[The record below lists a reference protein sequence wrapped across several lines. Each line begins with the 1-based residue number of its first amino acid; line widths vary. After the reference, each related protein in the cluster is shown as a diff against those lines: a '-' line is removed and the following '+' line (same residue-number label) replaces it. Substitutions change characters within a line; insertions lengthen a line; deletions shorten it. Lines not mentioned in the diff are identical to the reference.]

1 MRVLV
6 VEDDK
11 NLREQLSLGADRRGL
26 HRRYRRQRRGRPIPR
41 RDRTLRLAILDL
53 GLPKVDGLTVLKA
66 WRKDGRTMPV
76 LILSARD
83 RWSEKVEGLDLGAN
97 DYVTKPFHMAELL
110 ARVRANVR
118 RQTDHQSSVLEVG
131 DLRLN
136 AATGQVTVNG
146 APVKLTAYQYKVL
159 DYLMH
164 HAGRIV
170 SRTEL
175 TEKIYSQ
182 DHERDS
188 NTIEVFIGILR
199 RKIGTRPHH
208 HRKGLG
214 LSPGRSR
221 GTAVSAGAG
230 GRP

>member
-11 NLREQLSLGADRRGL
+11 NLREQLSGALADAGYTVDTADNGEDGQFLGETEPYD
-26 HRRYRRQRRGRPIPR
+26 
-41 RDRTLRLAILDL
+41 LAILDL
-53 GLPKVDGLTVLKA
+53 GLPKVDGLSVLKA
-66 WRKDGRTMPV
+66 WRKDGRSMPV

-136 AATGQVTVNG
+136 SATGQVTVNG
-146 APVKLTAYQYKVL
+146 VPVKLTAYQYKVL

-188 NTIEVFIGILR
+188 NTIEVFVGILR
-199 RKIGTRPHH
+199 RKIGSNRIITE
-208 HRKGLG
+208 KGLG
-214 LSPGRSR
+214 YRLVDP
-221 GTAVSAGAG
+221 AEQQ
-230 GRP
+230 

>member
-11 NLREQLSLGADRRGL
+11 NLREQLTAALTDAGYTVDAADNGEDGQFMGETEP
-26 HRRYRRQRRGRPIPR
+26 Y
-41 RDRTLRLAILDL
+41 DLAILDL
-53 GLPKVDGLTVLKA
+53 GLPQVDGLTILKA
-66 WRKDGRTMPV
+66 WRKEGRTLPV

-97 DYVTKPFHMAELL
+97 DYLTKPFNMAELL
-110 ARVRANVR
+110 ARVRAHVR
-118 RQTDHQSSVLEVG
+118 KQTDHKSAVLEVG

-146 APVKLTAYQYKVL
+146 TPVKLTAYQYKVL

-199 RKIGTRPHH
+199 RKIGSNRIITE
-208 HRKGLG
+208 KGLG
-214 LSPGRSR
+214 YRLIDP
-221 GTAVSAGAG
+221 AAEQ
-230 GRP
+230 

>member
-6 VEDDK
+6 VEDDR
-11 NLREQLSLGADRRGL
+11 NLREQLVSALSDGGYTVDVADNGEDGQFLGETEPYD
-26 HRRYRRQRRGRPIPR
+26 
-41 RDRTLRLAILDL
+41 LAILDL
-53 GLPKVDGLTVLKA
+53 GLPKVDGFTVLKN
-66 WRKDGRTMPV
+66 WRKLGRNLPV

-97 DYVTKPFHMAELL
+97 DYLTKPFHMAELL

-118 RQTDHQSSVLEVG
+118 RTTDHQSAVLDCG

-136 AATGQVTVNG
+136 TATGQVTVNG
-146 APVKLTAYQYKVL
+146 QPVKLTAYQYKVL

-164 HAGRIV
+164 HRGRIV
-170 SRTEL
+170 SRSEL
-175 TEKIYSQ
+175 IEKIYAQ

-199 RKIGTRPHH
+199 RKLGPDRIVTE
-208 HRKGLG
+208 KGLG
-214 LSPGRSR
+214 YRLIDPAEGR
-221 GTAVSAGAG
+221 
-230 GRP
+230 

>member
-1 MRVLV
+1 MRLLV

-11 NLREQLSLGADRRGL
+11 NLREQLSGALADAGYTVDTADNGEDGQFLGETEPYD
-26 HRRYRRQRRGRPIPR
+26 
-41 RDRTLRLAILDL
+41 LAILDL
-53 GLPKVDGLTVLKA
+53 GLPKVDGLTVLKE
-66 WRKDGRTMPV
+66 WRKQGRSLPV

-83 RWSEKVEGLDLGAN
+83 RWSEKVEGLDLGAQ

-118 RQTDHQSSVLEVG
+118 RQTDHQSAVLNVG
-131 DLRLN
+131 DLSLN
-136 AATGQVTVNG
+136 SATGQVTVNG
-146 APVKLTAYQYKVL
+146 VPVKLTAYQYKVL

-170 SRTEL
+170 SRSEL

-188 NTIEVFIGILR
+188 NTIEVFVGILR
-199 RKIGTRPHH
+199 RKIGTNRIITE
-208 HRKGLG
+208 KGLG
-214 LSPGRSR
+214 YRLVDP
-221 GTAVSAGAG
+221 AEQQ
-230 GRP
+230 

>member
-11 NLREQLSLGADRRGL
+11 NLREQLAAALGDAGYTVDTADNGEDGQFL
-26 HRRYRRQRRGRPIPR
+26 GETEPY
-41 RDRTLRLAILDL
+41 DLAILDL
-53 GLPKVDGLTVLKA
+53 GLPKIDGLSVLKF
-66 WRKDGRTMPV
+66 WRKEGRTMPV

-97 DYVTKPFHMAELL
+97 DYVTKPFHMGELL

-118 RQTDHQSSVLEVG
+118 RQTDHQSSTLEVG
-131 DLRLN
+131 DLQLN
-136 AATGQVTVNG
+136 SATGQVTVNG

-170 SRTEL
+170 SRSEL

-199 RKIGTRPHH
+199 RKIGSDRIITE
-208 HRKGLG
+208 KGLG
-214 LSPGRSR
+214 YRLVDP
-221 GTAVSAGAG
+221 AAMQ
-230 GRP
+230 

>member
-11 NLREQLSLGADRRGL
+11 NLREQLASALVDAGYTVDTADNGEDGQFLGETEPYD
-26 HRRYRRQRRGRPIPR
+26 I
-41 RDRTLRLAILDL
+41 AILDL
-53 GLPKVDGLTVLKA
+53 GLPKVDGLSVLKA
-66 WRKDGRTMPV
+66 WRKEGRSLPV

-118 RQTDHQSSVLEVG
+118 RQTDHTSSVLEVG

-136 AATGQVTVNG
+136 SATGQVTVNG
-146 APVKLTAYQYKVL
+146 VPVKLTAYQYKVL

-199 RKIGTRPHH
+199 RKIGADRIITE
-208 HRKGLG
+208 KGLG
-214 LSPGRSR
+214 YRLVDP
-221 GTAVSAGAG
+221 AEQQ
-230 GRP
+230 

>member
-11 NLREQLSLGADRRGL
+11 NLREQLASALTDAGYTVDTADNGEDGQFLGETEPYD
-26 HRRYRRQRRGRPIPR
+26 I
-41 RDRTLRLAILDL
+41 AILDL

-66 WRKDGRTMPV
+66 WRKEGRNHPV

-110 ARVRANVR
+110 ARVRSNVR
-118 RQTDHQSSVLEVG
+118 RQTDHTSSVLEVG
-131 DLRLN
+131 DLSLN
-136 AATGQVTVNG
+136 SATGQVTVNG
-146 APVKLTAYQYKVL
+146 VPIKLTAYQYKVL

-175 TEKIYSQ
+175 TEKIYAQ

-188 NTIEVFIGILR
+188 NTIEVFVGILR
-199 RKIGTRPHH
+199 RKIGAERIITE
-208 HRKGLG
+208 KGLG
-214 LSPGRSR
+214 YRLVNP
-221 GTAVSAGAG
+221 AEQQ
-230 GRP
+230 

>member
-11 NLREQLSLGADRRGL
+11 NLREQLSGALTDAGYTVDTADNGEEGQFLGETEPYDL
-26 HRRYRRQRRGRPIPR
+26 I
-41 RDRTLRLAILDL
+41 ILDL
-53 GLPKVDGLTVLKA
+53 GLPKIDGLSVLKY
-66 WRKDGRTMPV
+66 WRKEGRTMPV

-97 DYVTKPFHMAELL
+97 DYVTKPFHMAEML

-118 RQTDHQSSVLEVG
+118 RTTDHASSVLEVG

-136 AATGQVTVNG
+136 SATGQVTVNG
-146 APVKLTAYQYKVL
+146 APIKLTAYQYKVL

-170 SRTEL
+170 SRSEL
-175 TEKIYSQ
+175 TEKIYAQ

-188 NTIEVFIGILR
+188 NTIEVFVGILR
-199 RKIGTRPHH
+199 RKVGSNRIITE
-208 HRKGLG
+208 KGLG
-214 LSPGRSR
+214 YRLVDPA
-221 GTAVSAGAG
+221 TTE
-230 GRP
+230 PQ

>member
-11 NLREQLSLGADRRGL
+11 NLREQLSGALTDAGYTVDAADNGEEGQFLGETEPYD
-26 HRRYRRQRRGRPIPR
+26 
-41 RDRTLRLAILDL
+41 LAILDL
-53 GLPKVDGLTVLKA
+53 GLPKVDGLSVLKA

-97 DYVTKPFHMAELL
+97 DYVTKPFHMGELL

-118 RQTDHQSSVLEVG
+118 RQTDHQSSIIEVG

-136 AATGQVTVNG
+136 SATGQVTVNG

-175 TEKIYSQ
+175 TEKIYAQ

-188 NTIEVFIGILR
+188 NTIEVFVGILR
-199 RKIGTRPHH
+199 RKIGSNRILTE
-208 HRKGLG
+208 KGLG
-214 LSPGRSR
+214 YRLIDPA
-221 GTAVSAGAG
+221 TEQ
-230 GRP
+230 P

>member
-11 NLREQLSLGADRRGL
+11 NLREQLTGALTDAGYTVDAADNGEDGQFLGETEPYDL
-26 HRRYRRQRRGRPIPR
+26 V
-41 RDRTLRLAILDL
+41 ILDL
-53 GLPKVDGLTVLKA
+53 GLPKVDGLSVLKA
-66 WRKDGRTMPV
+66 WRKEGRSMPV

-97 DYVTKPFHMAELL
+97 DYVTEPFHMGELL

-118 RQTDHQSSVLEVG
+118 RQTDHQSAVIEVG

-136 AATGQVTVNG
+136 SATGQVTVNG

-175 TEKIYSQ
+175 TEKIYAQ

-199 RKIGTRPHH
+199 RKIGSNRIITE
-208 HRKGLG
+208 KGLG
-214 LSPGRSR
+214 YRLIDP
-221 GTAVSAGAG
+221 AAEQQ
-230 GRP
+230 

>member
-1 MRVLV
+1 MRLLV

-11 NLREQLSLGADRRGL
+11 NLREQLASALGDAGYTVDTADNGEDGQFL
-26 HRRYRRQRRGRPIPR
+26 GETEPY
-41 RDRTLRLAILDL
+41 DLAILDL
-53 GLPKVDGLTVLKA
+53 GLPKVDGLSVLKA
-66 WRKDGRTMPV
+66 WRKEGRTMPV

-118 RQTDHQSSVLEVG
+118 RTTDHQSAVLEVG

-170 SRTEL
+170 SRAEL

-199 RKIGTRPHH
+199 RKIGTDRIITE
-208 HRKGLG
+208 KGLG
-214 LSPGRSR
+214 YRLIDP
-221 GTAVSAGAG
+221 ADQQ
-230 GRP
+230 

>member
-11 NLREQLSLGADRRGL
+11 NLREQLSTALGDAGYSVDTADNGEDGQFMGETEP
-26 HRRYRRQRRGRPIPR
+26 Y
-41 RDRTLRLAILDL
+41 DLAILDL

-66 WRKDGRTMPV
+66 WRKEGRSMPV

-97 DYVTKPFHMAELL
+97 DYVTKPFHMGELL

-118 RQTDHQSSVLEVG
+118 RQTEHQSSVLEVG

-136 AATGQVTVNG
+136 SATGQVTVNG
-146 APVKLTAYQYKVL
+146 VPVKLTAYQYKVL

-170 SRTEL
+170 SRSEL

-199 RKIGTRPHH
+199 RKIGSNRIITE
-208 HRKGLG
+208 KGLG
-214 LSPGRSR
+214 YRLIDPAAE
-221 GTAVSAGAG
+221 T
-230 GRP
+230 

>member
-6 VEDDK
+6 VEDDR
-11 NLREQLSLGADRRGL
+11 NLREQLATALGDAGYTVDTADNGEDGQFMGETEP
-26 HRRYRRQRRGRPIPR
+26 Y
-41 RDRTLRLAILDL
+41 DLAILDL
-53 GLPKVDGLTVLKA
+53 GLPKVDGLSILKA
-66 WRKDGRTMPV
+66 WRKEGRTLPV

-97 DYVTKPFHMAELL
+97 DYLTKPFNMAELL
-110 ARVRANVR
+110 ARVRAHVR
-118 RQTDHQSSVLEVG
+118 RQTDHKSAVLEVG

-146 APVKLTAYQYKVL
+146 SPVKLTAYQYKVL

-188 NTIEVFIGILR
+188 NTIEVFVGILR
-199 RKIGTRPHH
+199 RKIGSNRILTE
-208 HRKGLG
+208 KGLG
-214 LSPGRSR
+214 YRLIDP
-221 GTAVSAGAG
+221 AAQQ
-230 GRP
+230 

>member
-1 MRVLV
+1 MRGLV

-11 NLREQLSLGADRRGL
+11 NLREQLSGALTDAGYTVDTADNGEDGQFLGETEPYD
-26 HRRYRRQRRGRPIPR
+26 
-41 RDRTLRLAILDL
+41 LAILDL
-53 GLPKVDGLTVLKA
+53 GLPKVDGLSVLKA
-66 WRKDGRTMPV
+66 WRKEGRSMPV

-97 DYVTKPFHMAELL
+97 DYVTKPFHMGELL

-136 AATGQVTVNG
+136 SATGQVTVNG

-199 RKIGTRPHH
+199 RKIGSNRIITE
-208 HRKGLG
+208 KGLG
-214 LSPGRSR
+214 YRLIDP
-221 GTAVSAGAG
+221 AEQQ
-230 GRP
+230 

>member
-1 MRVLV
+1 MRLLV

-11 NLREQLSLGADRRGL
+11 NLREQLQTALGDAGYTVDTADNGEDGQFL
-26 HRRYRRQRRGRPIPR
+26 GETEPF
-41 RDRTLRLAILDL
+41 DLAILDL

-66 WRKDGRTMPV
+66 WRKQGRNMPV

-97 DYVTKPFHMAELL
+97 DYVTKPFHMGELL

-118 RQTDHQSSVLEVG
+118 RQTDHQTSVLEVG
-131 DLRLN
+131 DLSLN
-136 AATGQVTVNG
+136 SATGQVTVAG
-146 APVKLTAYQYKVL
+146 TPVKLTAYQYKVL

-170 SRTEL
+170 SRSEL

-199 RKIGTRPHH
+199 RKIGSDRIITE
-208 HRKGLG
+208 KGLG
-214 LSPGRSR
+214 YRLIDPA
-221 GTAVSAGAG
+221 TETHA
-230 GRP
+230 

>member
-11 NLREQLSLGADRRGL
+11 NLREQLSAALGDAGYTVDVAEDGEEGQFL
-26 HRRYRRQRRGRPIPR
+26 GETEPY
-41 RDRTLRLAILDL
+41 DLAILDL
-53 GLPKVDGLTVLKA
+53 GLPKVDGISILKA
-66 WRKDGRTMPV
+66 WRKQNVTTPV

-83 RWSEKVEGLDLGAN
+83 RWSEKVEGLDVGAN

-110 ARVRANVR
+110 ARVRAHVR
-118 RQTDHQSSVLEVG
+118 KATDHKTSVLEVG
-131 DLRLN
+131 ELRLN
-136 AATGQVTVNG
+136 SATGQVTVNG
-146 APVKLTAYQYKVL
+146 APIKLTAYQYKVL

-170 SRTEL
+170 SRAEL

-199 RKIGTRPHH
+199 RKIGTDRIITE
-208 HRKGLG
+208 KGLG
-214 LSPGRSR
+214 YRLIDP
-221 GTAVSAGAG
+221 TAQQ
-230 GRP
+230 

>member
-1 MRVLV
+1 MLV

-11 NLREQLSLGADRRGL
+11 NLREQLTAALTDAGYTVDAADNGEDGQFMGETEP
-26 HRRYRRQRRGRPIPR
+26 Y
-41 RDRTLRLAILDL
+41 DLAILDL
-53 GLPKVDGLTVLKA
+53 GLPQVDGLTILKA
-66 WRKDGRTMPV
+66 WRKEGRSLPV

-97 DYVTKPFHMAELL
+97 DYLTKPFNMAELL
-110 ARVRANVR
+110 ARVRAHVR
-118 RQTDHQSSVLEVG
+118 KQTDHKSAVLEVG

-146 APVKLTAYQYKVL
+146 TPVKLTAYQYKVL

-199 RKIGTRPHH
+199 RKIGSNRIITE
-208 HRKGLG
+208 KGLG
-214 LSPGRSR
+214 YRLIDPA
-221 GTAVSAGAG
+221 TEQ
-230 GRP
+230 

>member
-6 VEDDK
+6 VEDDR
-11 NLREQLSLGADRRGL
+11 NLREQLATALSDAGYTVDTADNGEDGQFLGETEPFD
-26 HRRYRRQRRGRPIPR
+26 
-41 RDRTLRLAILDL
+41 LAILDL
-53 GLPKVDGLTVLKA
+53 GLPKIDGLSVLKY
-66 WRKDGRTMPV
+66 WRKEGRTMPV

-97 DYVTKPFHMAELL
+97 DYVTKPFHMGELL

-131 DLRLN
+131 DLQLN
-136 AATGQVTVNG
+136 AATGQVSVNG

-199 RKIGTRPHH
+199 RKIGTDRIVTE
-208 HRKGLG
+208 KGLG
-214 LSPGRSR
+214 YRLIDP
-221 GTAVSAGAG
+221 AAQQ
-230 GRP
+230 

>member
-11 NLREQLSLGADRRGL
+11 NLRDQLAAALGDAGYTVDVADNGEDGQFL
-26 HRRYRRQRRGRPIPR
+26 GETEPY
-41 RDRTLRLAILDL
+41 DLAILDL
-53 GLPKVDGLTVLKA
+53 GLPKIDGLSVLKA
-66 WRKDGRTMPV
+66 WRKQGHTLPV

-83 RWSEKVEGLDLGAN
+83 RWSEKVEGLDIGAN
-97 DYVTKPFHMAELL
+97 DYLTKPFHMAELL
-110 ARVRANVR
+110 ARVRAHVR
-118 RQTDHQSSVLEVG
+118 RQTDHKTSVLEVG

-170 SRTEL
+170 SRSEL

-199 RKIGTRPHH
+199 RKVGSNRILTE
-208 HRKGLG
+208 KGLG
-214 LSPGRSR
+214 YRLIDP
-221 GTAVSAGAG
+221 AAQ
-230 GRP
+230 P

>member
-11 NLREQLSLGADRRGL
+11 NLREQLAAALGDAGYTVDSADNGEDGQFL
-26 HRRYRRQRRGRPIPR
+26 GETEPY
-41 RDRTLRLAILDL
+41 DLAILDL
-53 GLPKVDGLTVLKA
+53 GLPKIDGLSVLKY
-66 WRKDGRTMPV
+66 WRKEGRTMPV

-97 DYVTKPFHMAELL
+97 DYVTKPFHMGELL

-131 DLRLN
+131 DLQLN

-170 SRTEL
+170 SRSEL

-199 RKIGTRPHH
+199 RKIGSDRIITE
-208 HRKGLG
+208 KGLG
-214 LSPGRSR
+214 YRLIDP
-221 GTAVSAGAG
+221 SAMQ
-230 GRP
+230 

>member
-6 VEDDK
+6 VEDDR
-11 NLREQLSLGADRRGL
+11 NLREQLATALGDAGYTVDTADNGEDGQFMGETEP
-26 HRRYRRQRRGRPIPR
+26 Y
-41 RDRTLRLAILDL
+41 DLAILDL
-53 GLPKVDGLTVLKA
+53 GLPKIDGLSVLKA
-66 WRKDGRTMPV
+66 WRKEGRTLPV

-97 DYVTKPFHMAELL
+97 DYLTKPFNMAELL
-110 ARVRANVR
+110 ARVRAHVR
-118 RQTDHQSSVLEVG
+118 RQTDHKSAVLEVG

-146 APVKLTAYQYKVL
+146 SPVKLTAYQYKVL

-188 NTIEVFIGILR
+188 NTIEVFVGILR
-199 RKIGTRPHH
+199 RKIGSNRILTE
-208 HRKGLG
+208 KGLG
-214 LSPGRSR
+214 YRLIDP
-221 GTAVSAGAG
+221 AAQQ
-230 GRP
+230 

>member
-1 MRVLV
+1 MRILV

-11 NLREQLSLGADRRGL
+11 NLREQLTSALTDAGYAVDAADNGEDGQFMGETEPYDL
-26 HRRYRRQRRGRPIPR
+26 I
-41 RDRTLRLAILDL
+41 LLDL
-53 GLPKVDGLTVLKA
+53 GLPKVDGLTVLKNLRA
-66 WRKDGRTMPV
+66 QGKSTPI

-110 ARVRANVR
+110 ARARAHVR
-118 RQTDHQSSVLEVG
+118 RQAGQASAVLECG
-131 DLRLN
+131 DLALN
-136 AATGQVTVNG
+136 SATGQVTVAG
-146 APVKLTAYQYKVL
+146 KPVKLTAYQYKVL

-164 HAGRIV
+164 HAGKIV

-175 TEKIYSQ
+175 TEKIYAQ

-199 RKIGTRPHH
+199 RKIGPDRIVTE
-208 HRKGLG
+208 KGLG
-214 LSPGRSR
+214 YRLIDP
-221 GTAVSAGAG
+221 AAG
-230 GRP
+230 PQ

>member
-11 NLREQLSLGADRRGL
+11 NLREQLSGALSDAGYTVDTADNGEDGQFLGETEPYD
-26 HRRYRRQRRGRPIPR
+26 
-41 RDRTLRLAILDL
+41 LAILDL
-53 GLPKVDGLTVLKA
+53 GLPKVDGLSVLKA
-66 WRKDGRTMPV
+66 WRQDGRSMPV

-97 DYVTKPFHMAELL
+97 DYVTKPFHMGELL

-118 RQTDHQSSVLEVG
+118 RQTEHTSSTIEVG

-136 AATGQVTVNG
+136 SATGQVTVNG

-199 RKIGTRPHH
+199 RKIGSNRILTE
-208 HRKGLG
+208 KGLG
-214 LSPGRSR
+214 YRLIDP
-221 GTAVSAGAG
+221 AAEQQ
-230 GRP
+230 

>member
-6 VEDDK
+6 VEDDR
-11 NLREQLSLGADRRGL
+11 NLREQLAAALGDAGYTVDSADNGEDGQFL
-26 HRRYRRQRRGRPIPR
+26 GETEPY
-41 RDRTLRLAILDL
+41 DLCILDL
-53 GLPKVDGLTVLKA
+53 GLPKVDGLSVLKA
-66 WRKDGRTMPV
+66 WRKEGRTMPV

-83 RWSEKVEGLDLGAN
+83 RWSEKVEGLDIGAN
-97 DYVTKPFHMAELL
+97 DYLTKPFHMAELL
-110 ARVRANVR
+110 ARVRAHVR
-118 RQTDHQSSVLEVG
+118 RQTDVKSAVLEVG

-146 APVKLTAYQYKVL
+146 APIKLTAYQYKVL

-199 RKIGTRPHH
+199 RKIGSNRILTE
-208 HRKGLG
+208 KGLG
-214 LSPGRSR
+214 YRLVDP
-221 GTAVSAGAG
+221 AEAQ
-230 GRP
+230 

>member
-11 NLREQLSLGADRRGL
+11 NLREQLAGALTDAG
-26 HRRYRRQRRGRPIPR
+26 YTVDTADNGEDGQFMGETEPY
-41 RDRTLRLAILDL
+41 DLAILDL
-53 GLPKVDGLTVLKA
+53 GLPKIDGLTVLKT
-66 WRKDGRTMPV
+66 WRKQGSSLPV

-83 RWSEKVEGLDLGAN
+83 RWSEKVEGLDVGAN
-97 DYVTKPFHMAELL
+97 DYLTKPFHMAELL
-110 ARVRANVR
+110 ARVRAHVR
-118 RQTDHQSSVLEVG
+118 KSTDHKSAVLEVG

-136 AATGQVTVNG
+136 SATGQVTVNG
-146 APVKLTAYQYKVL
+146 APIKLTAYQYKVL

-164 HAGRIV
+164 HAGKIV

-188 NTIEVFIGILR
+188 NTIEVFVGILR
-199 RKIGTRPHH
+199 RKIGSDRIVTE
-208 HRKGLG
+208 KGLG
-214 LSPGRSR
+214 YRLIDP
-221 GTAVSAGAG
+221 SAAQ
-230 GRP
+230 

>member
-11 NLREQLSLGADRRGL
+11 NLREQLTGALTDAGYTVDTADNGEEGQFLGETEPYD
-26 HRRYRRQRRGRPIPR
+26 
-41 RDRTLRLAILDL
+41 LAILDL

-66 WRKDGRTMPV
+66 WRQDGRSMPV

-97 DYVTKPFHMAELL
+97 DYVTKPFHMGELL

-118 RQTDHQSSVLEVG
+118 RQTEHTSSTIEVG

-136 AATGQVTVNG
+136 SATGQVTVNG

-199 RKIGTRPHH
+199 RKIGSNRILTE
-208 HRKGLG
+208 KGLG
-214 LSPGRSR
+214 YRLIDP
-221 GTAVSAGAG
+221 AAEQQ
-230 GRP
+230 

>member
-11 NLREQLSLGADRRGL
+11 NLREQLTAALTDAGYTVDSADNGEDGQFMGETEP
-26 HRRYRRQRRGRPIPR
+26 YDI
-41 RDRTLRLAILDL
+41 AILDL
-53 GLPKVDGLTVLKA
+53 GLPQVDGLTILKA
-66 WRKDGRTMPV
+66 WRKEGRTLPV

-97 DYVTKPFHMAELL
+97 DYLTKPFNMAELL
-110 ARVRANVR
+110 ARVRAHVR
-118 RQTDHQSSVLEVG
+118 KQTDHKSAVLEVG

-146 APVKLTAYQYKVL
+146 TPVKLTAYQYKVL

-199 RKIGTRPHH
+199 RKIGSNRIITE
-208 HRKGLG
+208 KGLG
-214 LSPGRSR
+214 YRLIDPA
-221 GTAVSAGAG
+221 TEQ
-230 GRP
+230 

>member
-1 MRVLV
+1 MRLLV

-11 NLREQLSLGADRRGL
+11 NLREQLASALGDAGYTVDTADNGEDGQFL
-26 HRRYRRQRRGRPIPR
+26 GETEPY
-41 RDRTLRLAILDL
+41 DLAILDL

-66 WRKDGRTMPV
+66 WRKEGRSMPV

-118 RQTDHQSSVLEVG
+118 RTTDHQSAVLEVG

-170 SRTEL
+170 SRAEL

-199 RKIGTRPHH
+199 RKIGTDRIITE
-208 HRKGLG
+208 KGLG
-214 LSPGRSR
+214 YRLIDP
-221 GTAVSAGAG
+221 AEQQ
-230 GRP
+230 

>member
-11 NLREQLSLGADRRGL
+11 NLREQLSGALTDAGYTVDTADNGEDGQFLGETEPYD
-26 HRRYRRQRRGRPIPR
+26 
-41 RDRTLRLAILDL
+41 LAILDL
-53 GLPKVDGLTVLKA
+53 GLPKVDGLSVLKA

-97 DYVTKPFHMAELL
+97 DYVTKPFHMGELL

-118 RQTDHQSSVLEVG
+118 RQTEHTSSTIEVG

-199 RKIGTRPHH
+199 RKIGANRIITE
-208 HRKGLG
+208 KGLG
-214 LSPGRSR
+214 YRLIDPA
-221 GTAVSAGAG
+221 TEQQ
-230 GRP
+230 

>member
-11 NLREQLSLGADRRGL
+11 NLREQLASALGDAGYTVDTADNGEDGQFMGETEP
-26 HRRYRRQRRGRPIPR
+26 Y
-41 RDRTLRLAILDL
+41 DLAILDL
-53 GLPKVDGLTVLKA
+53 GLPKIDGLSVLKF
-66 WRKDGRTMPV
+66 WRKEGRTMPV

-97 DYVTKPFHMAELL
+97 DYVTKPFHMGELL

-118 RQTDHQSSVLEVG
+118 RQTDHQSSTLEVG
-131 DLRLN
+131 DLLLN
-136 AATGQVTVNG
+136 SATGQVTVNG
-146 APVKLTAYQYKVL
+146 APIKLTAYQYKVL

-170 SRTEL
+170 SRSEL

-188 NTIEVFIGILR
+188 NTIEVFVGILR
-199 RKIGTRPHH
+199 RKIGSNRIITE
-208 HRKGLG
+208 KGLG
-214 LSPGRSR
+214 YRLIDPA
-221 GTAVSAGAG
+221 TEQQ
-230 GRP
+230 

>member
-11 NLREQLSLGADRRGL
+11 NLREQLTAALTDAGYTVDAADNGEDGQFMGETEP
-26 HRRYRRQRRGRPIPR
+26 YDI
-41 RDRTLRLAILDL
+41 AILDL
-53 GLPKVDGLTVLKA
+53 GLPQVDGLTILKA
-66 WRKDGRTMPV
+66 WRKEGRTLPV

-97 DYVTKPFHMAELL
+97 DYLTKPFNMAELL
-110 ARVRANVR
+110 ARVRAHVR
-118 RQTDHQSSVLEVG
+118 KQTDHKSAVLEVG

-146 APVKLTAYQYKVL
+146 TPVKLTAYQYKVL

-199 RKIGTRPHH
+199 RKIGSNRIITE
-208 HRKGLG
+208 KGLG
-214 LSPGRSR
+214 YRLIDP
-221 GTAVSAGAG
+221 AVEQ
-230 GRP
+230 

>member
-11 NLREQLSLGADRRGL
+11 NLREQLASALADAGYTVDTADNGEDGQFLGETEPYD
-26 HRRYRRQRRGRPIPR
+26 I
-41 RDRTLRLAILDL
+41 AILDL

-66 WRKDGRTMPV
+66 WRKEGRSLPV

-118 RQTDHQSSVLEVG
+118 RQTEHTSSVLEVG

-136 AATGQVTVNG
+136 SATGQVTVNG
-146 APVKLTAYQYKVL
+146 VPVKLTAYQYKVL

-199 RKIGTRPHH
+199 RKIGADRIITE
-208 HRKGLG
+208 KGLG
-214 LSPGRSR
+214 YRLIDP
-221 GTAVSAGAG
+221 AENK
-230 GRP
+230 

>member
-11 NLREQLSLGADRRGL
+11 NLREQLAAALGDAGYSVDTADNGEDGQFL
-26 HRRYRRQRRGRPIPR
+26 GETEPY
-41 RDRTLRLAILDL
+41 DLAILDL
-53 GLPKVDGLTVLKA
+53 GLPKIDGLSVLKS

-97 DYVTKPFHMAELL
+97 DYVTKPFHMGELL

-118 RQTDHQSSVLEVG
+118 RQTDHTSSVLEVG
-131 DLRLN
+131 ELRLN
-136 AATGQVTVNG
+136 AATGQVTVAG

-199 RKIGTRPHH
+199 RKIGSNRILTE
-208 HRKGLG
+208 KGLG
-214 LSPGRSR
+214 YRLIDP
-221 GTAVSAGAG
+221 AAEQ
-230 GRP
+230 

>member
-11 NLREQLSLGADRRGL
+11 NLREQLAAALGDAGYTVDVAEDGEEGQFL
-26 HRRYRRQRRGRPIPR
+26 GETEPY
-41 RDRTLRLAILDL
+41 DLAILDL
-53 GLPKVDGLTVLKA
+53 GLPKVDGISILKA
-66 WRKDGRTMPV
+66 WRKQNVTTPV

-83 RWSEKVEGLDLGAN
+83 RWSEKVEGLDVGAN

-110 ARVRANVR
+110 ARVRAHVR
-118 RQTDHQSSVLEVG
+118 KTTDHKTSVLEVG

-136 AATGQVTVNG
+136 SATGQVTVNG

-199 RKIGTRPHH
+199 RKIGSNRILTE
-208 HRKGLG
+208 KGLG
-214 LSPGRSR
+214 YRLIDP
-221 GTAVSAGAG
+221 AAQQ
-230 GRP
+230 

>member
-11 NLREQLSLGADRRGL
+11 NLREQLAAALGDAGYSVDTADNGEDGQFL
-26 HRRYRRQRRGRPIPR
+26 GETEPY
-41 RDRTLRLAILDL
+41 DLAILDL
-53 GLPKVDGLTVLKA
+53 GLPKIDGLSVLKF
-66 WRKDGRTMPV
+66 WRKEGRTMPV

-83 RWSEKVEGLDLGAN
+83 RWSEKVEGLDLGAQ
-97 DYVTKPFHMAELL
+97 DYVTKPFHMGELL

-118 RQTDHQSSVLEVG
+118 RQTEHTSSVLEVG
-131 DLRLN
+131 ELQLN
-136 AATGQVTVNG
+136 SATGQVTVAG

-170 SRTEL
+170 SRAEL
-175 TEKIYSQ
+175 TEKIYAQ

-199 RKIGTRPHH
+199 RKIGTDRIITE
-208 HRKGLG
+208 KGLG
-214 LSPGRSR
+214 YRLIDP
-221 GTAVSAGAG
+221 AAEA
-230 GRP
+230 